1 MLCSHHHHLV
11 HEGGFTLTWSMEGQ
25 LNFNAPDGK
34 VLNTEAPAP
43 ITEDV
48 LVWLREWTHE
58 CGVDVGADSNL
69 PLWDGTQP
77 DYDWAVS
84 ALLRAA

>member
-1 MLCSHHHHLV
+1 
-11 HEGGFTLTWSMEGQ
+11 
-25 LNFNAPDGK
+25 LNAE
-34 VLNTEAPAP
+34 VPAP

-48 LVWLREWTHE
+48 LVWLREWTNE
-58 CGVDVGADSNL
+58 CGMDVGSDSNL